1 MANVINTSGKRK
13 TAVARAVVKE
23 GTGKVRINSI
33 PVEAWVPELARLKIM
48 EVLTMVP
55 EKVAKVDIDVEVAGG
70 GVMGQADATR
80 TAMAKAIVEYYGDEA
95 LEKALKQYDRS
106 MLISDIRRKL
116 PKKPLGRGARKK
128 RQKSYR

>member
-33 PVEAWVPELARLKIM
+33 PVEAWVPELAKLKIM
-48 EVLTMVP
+48 EPLTMVP
-55 EKVAKVDIDVEVAGG
+55 EKAAKVDIDVEVAGG

-80 TAMAKAIVEYYGDEA
+80 TAIAKAIVEYYGDEV
-95 LEKALKQYDRS
+95 LEKAMKQYDRS